1 MKGLSI
7 TGLILGIVAAAA
19 GVAAIVLSAVGLAK
33 IQAAG
38 ILKCFL
44 FVRRAYP
51 GPSFLGKAFFP
62 FPVKHSQ
69 QISRFH
75 AKMCAEFWQRQNRL
89 FP

>member
-33 IQAAG
+33 S
-38 ILKCFL
+38 
-44 FVRRAYP
+44 
-51 GPSFLGKAFFP
+51 GPFFFGEKPFP